1 MIVIMCDGSSKGN
14 PGPSSIGVIIW
25 HRMKNNTRISRPTK
39 RIRKSIGIKTNN
51 QAEWLALIES
61 MKYVISQKWQDEEIY
76 IYTDSQLV
84 ANQANLSWKVK
95 HSSTKNLF
103 NIWTNLIVKNRVLNW
118 NLVWVPRQ
126 LIYLADKEAGK
137 A

>member
-14 PGPSSIGVIIW
+14 PGPSSCGVIIW
-25 HRMKNNTRISRPTK
+25 RRMKNRTRISRPTK
-39 RIRKSIGIKTNN
+39 RINKKLGIMTNN
-51 QAEWLALIES
+51 QAEWYGVIVA

-84 ANQANLSWKVK
+84 ANQANLKWKIK
-95 HSSTKNLF
+95 HPQMKELF
-103 NIWTNLIVKNRVLNW
+103 NVWEQLIVSNHVKKWHVL
-118 NLVWVPRQ
+118 WVPRQ